1 MSDLV
6 VDVPLR
12 SVIGAKL
19 ADEFRRRNLPVLTK
33 YAEDTQRQ
41 HTEETHKHRTEE
53 THKQYAHGQYTGGVY
68 RRTARTMP
76 SRRVLKMREME
87 EPPERVSSLADYE
100 SQDDP
105 FTPRIESPAHL
116 GGYDDGYFLPIGVD
130 ADYASDVEDVD
141 RVDFF

>member
-19 ADEFRRRNLPVLTK
+19 ADEFRRRNLPTLTK
-33 YAEDTQRQ
+33 YAEDTQKQ
-41 HTEETHKHRTEE
+41 HAED

-68 RRTARTMP
+68 RRMARVTS

-116 GGYDDGYFLPIGVD
+116 GGYDDGYTLPIGAD
-130 ADYASDVEDVD
+130 ADYASDAEDVD